1 MYADVII
8 DISIEQLDKTFQYAV
23 PQELQDVIELGMT
36 VDIPFGTGNRQITG
50 YVVGL
55 GEKAAYPVEKIK
67 FITGI
72 TEGKVTTVS
81 RMISLAAWLKHNYG
95 CTMNQAIKTVVPVK
109 DKVKQ
114 KEKRSVNLIIDKA
127 QAQEYLD
134 TFAKKNAKARYRLL
148 EALINEPVIEENIIK
163 SKLNITAQIIK
174 TFEDMGI
181 VEVRSEDM
189 YRNPVRNVSGE
200 RKHIELN
207 EQQKNAVDKII
218 SDYDNG
224 DYKTYL
230 LHGVT
235 GSGKT
240 EVYLEAIEHVLSQGR
255 QAIVLIPEIALTFQ
269 TVQRFYHRFGDKVS
283 IMNSRMSKGERYDQF
298 LRAQRGDIS
307 VMIGPRSALFTP
319 FSNIGLIVID
329 EEHEGAYKS
338 ETVPR
343 YHAREVA
350 CHIAEE
356 AGASVIL
363 GSATPSMESYYA
375 AMNGYIELIKLDSRA
390 GSGELPSVDIVDL
403 REELRLGNRTIFSNR
418 LRELMSDRLAKHEQI
433 MLFLNKRGVAGFI
446 SCRSCGKVMKCPH
459 CDVSLTEHA
468 DGRLMCHYC
477 GYTTPKI
484 TVCPSCGSRYVS
496 GFRAGTEG
504 VEAQVKKTFPQ
515 ARVLRMDMDTT
526 RGKDGH
532 EKILSEFAN
541 GNADILIGTQMI
553 VKGHDFPNVTLMGV
567 LAADM
572 SLYSSDYRASERT
585 FQLLTQAAGRAGRA
599 EKSGNVVIQT
609 YTPEH
614 FSIVSAANQDY
625 NAFYEQEIAYRKL
638 CGYPPVDNLMKI
650 MLSSPDEILLT
661 KSAAWV
667 KAFVDNNC
675 MVEGLM
681 CIGPADAPIYKIKD
695 VYSKIIYVKH
705 KNREVLT
712 DIYEKLDVNIV
723 GSQAFRDVFV
733 QYDING

>member
-8 DISIEQLDKTFQYAV
+8 DISHEQLDKTFQYAV
-23 PQELQDVIELGMT
+23 PDELVGVIEPGMS
-36 VDIPFGTGNRQITG
+36 VDIPFGAGNRQITG

-67 FITGI
+67 YITGL
-72 TEGKVTTVS
+72 TSGKVTAQS
-81 RMISLAAWLKHNYG
+81 RMIKLAAWLKHNYG
-95 CTMNQAIKTVVPVK
+95 CTMNQAIKTVIPVK

-114 KEKRSVNLIIDKA
+114 KEKRSVNLIIDRV

-134 TFAKKNAKARYRLL
+134 TFARKNAKARYRLL
-148 EALINEPVIEENIIK
+148 EALINEPVIDENIIK
-163 SKLNITAQIIK
+163 SKLNITAQTVK
-174 TFEDMGI
+174 AFEDMGI
-181 VEVRSEDM
+181 IEVRSEDM
-189 YRNPVRNVSGE
+189 YRNPVRNVTGE

-207 EQQKNAVDKII
+207 EQQKMAVDTII
-218 SDYDNG
+218 ADYVAG

-240 EVYLEAIEHVLSQGR
+240 EVYLNTIEHVLSQGR

-298 LRAQRGDIS
+298 LRALKGDIS

-350 CHIAEE
+350 DHIAKE
-356 AGASVIL
+356 ARASVIL

-375 AMNGYIELIKLDSRA
+375 AMNGTIELIRLDSRA
-390 GSGELPSVDIVDL
+390 GSGKLPAVDIVDL

-418 LRELMSDRLAKHEQI
+418 LRELMNDRLSKHEQI

-468 DGRLMCHYC
+468 NGRLVCHYC
-477 GYTTPKI
+477 GYTAPKI
-484 TVCPSCGSRYVS
+484 TVCPSCGSKYVS

-504 VEAQVKKTFPQ
+504 VEEQVKKTFPQ

-572 SLYSSDYRASERT
+572 SLYASDFRASERT

-650 MLSSPDEILLT
+650 MLSSPDENILT
-661 KSAAWV
+661 KDAAWV

-675 MVEGLM
+675 KVKGLM

-705 KNREVLT
+705 KDREVLNS
-712 DIYEKLDVNIV
+712 IYEKLDERIV
-723 GSQAFRDVFV
+723 GNQAFKNINV

>member
-1 MYADVII
+1 
-8 DISIEQLDKTFQYAV
+8 
-23 PQELQDVIELGMT
+23 
-36 VDIPFGTGNRQITG
+36 
-50 YVVGL
+50 
-55 GEKAAYPVEKIK
+55 
-67 FITGI
+67 
-72 TEGKVTTVS
+72 
-81 RMISLAAWLKHNYG
+81 MIRLAAWLKHNYG

-109 DKVKQ
+109 EKVKQ

-127 QAQEYLD
+127 QAQDYLD

-468 DGRLMCHYC
+468 NGRLMCHYC
-477 GYTTPKI
+477 GYTAPKI

-572 SLYSSDYRASERT
+572 SLYASDYRAAERT

-705 KNREVLT
+705 KDREVLT

>member
-1 MYADVII
+1 
-8 DISIEQLDKTFQYAV
+8 
-23 PQELQDVIELGMT
+23 
-36 VDIPFGTGNRQITG
+36 
-50 YVVGL
+50 
-55 GEKAAYPVEKIK
+55 
-67 FITGI
+67 
-72 TEGKVTTVS
+72 
-81 RMISLAAWLKHNYG
+81 MIRLAAWLKHNYG

-127 QAQEYLD
+127 QAQDYLD

-572 SLYSSDYRASERT
+572 SLYASDYRAAERT

-705 KNREVLT
+705 KDREVLT

>member
-1 MYADVII
+1 MDTII
-8 DISIEQLDKTFQYAV
+8 A
-23 PQELQDVIELGMT
+23 
-36 VDIPFGTGNRQITG
+36 
-50 YVVGL
+50 
-55 GEKAAYPVEKIK
+55 
-67 FITGI
+67 
-72 TEGKVTTVS
+72 
-81 RMISLAAWLKHNYG
+81 
-95 CTMNQAIKTVVPVK
+95 
-109 DKVKQ
+109 
-114 KEKRSVNLIIDKA
+114 
-127 QAQEYLD
+127 
-134 TFAKKNAKARYRLL
+134 
-148 EALINEPVIEENIIK
+148 
-163 SKLNITAQIIK
+163 
-174 TFEDMGI
+174 
-181 VEVRSEDM
+181 
-189 YRNPVRNVSGE
+189 
-200 RKHIELN
+200 
-207 EQQKNAVDKII
+207 
-218 SDYDNG
+218 DYDNG

-240 EVYLEAIEHVLSQGR
+240 EVYLEAIEHVLNKGR
-255 QAIVLIPEIALTFQ
+255 QVIVLIPEIALTFQ

-350 CHIAEE
+350 CHIAKE

-375 AMNGYIELIKLDSRA
+375 AMNGHIELIKLGSRA
-390 GSGELPSVDIVDL
+390 GSGKLPAVDIVDL

-418 LRELMSDRLAKHEQI
+418 LRELMSERLAKHEQI

-484 TVCPSCGSRYVS
+484 TACPSCGSRYVS

-572 SLYSSDYRASERT
+572 SLYASDYRASERT

-638 CGYPPVDNLMKI
+638 CGYPPADNLMKI
-650 MLSSPDEILLT
+650 MLSSSDEMLLT

-667 KAFVDNNC
+667 KAFVDNSC
-675 MVEGLM
+675 KAKGLM

-695 VYSKIIYVKH
+695 VYSKIMDNCEEDYMAIRNIRTLGDDILRAKAKEITEMTPRIEELIDDMFETMYEANGVGLAAPQVGIRK
-705 KNREVLT
+705 RLVVIDCGDDPIVLINPVVLET
-712 DIYEKLDVNIV
+712 S
-723 GSQAFRDVFV
+723 GSQTGLEGCLSVPGKTGEVTRPNYAKVKALNENMEEIIVEGEELLARCLLHEIDHLDGIMYVDKV
-733 QYDING
+733 EGELLSTDDIEEE

>member
-1 MYADVII
+1 
-8 DISIEQLDKTFQYAV
+8 
-23 PQELQDVIELGMT
+23 
-36 VDIPFGTGNRQITG
+36 
-50 YVVGL
+50 
-55 GEKAAYPVEKIK
+55 
-67 FITGI
+67 
-72 TEGKVTTVS
+72 
-81 RMISLAAWLKHNYG
+81 MIRLAAWLKHNYG

-109 DKVKQ
+109 EKVKQ

-127 QAQEYLD
+127 QAQDYLD

-468 DGRLMCHYC
+468 NGRLMCHYC
-477 GYTTPKI
+477 GYTAPKI

-541 GNADILIGTQMI
+541 GNTDILIGTQMI

-572 SLYSSDYRASERT
+572 SLYASDYRAAERT

-705 KNREVLT
+705 KDREVLT

>member
-1 MYADVII
+1 
-8 DISIEQLDKTFQYAV
+8 
-23 PQELQDVIELGMT
+23 
-36 VDIPFGTGNRQITG
+36 
-50 YVVGL
+50 
-55 GEKAAYPVEKIK
+55 
-67 FITGI
+67 
-72 TEGKVTTVS
+72 
-81 RMISLAAWLKHNYG
+81 
-95 CTMNQAIKTVVPVK
+95 
-109 DKVKQ
+109 
-114 KEKRSVNLIIDKA
+114 
-127 QAQEYLD
+127 
-134 TFAKKNAKARYRLL
+134 
-148 EALINEPVIEENIIK
+148 
-163 SKLNITAQIIK
+163 
-174 TFEDMGI
+174 MGI

-240 EVYLEAIEHVLSQGR
+240 EVYLAAIEHVLSQGR

-541 GNADILIGTQMI
+541 GNANILIGTQMI

-572 SLYSSDYRASERT
+572 SLYASDYRAAERT

-661 KSAAWV
+661 KSAVWV

>member
-433 MLFLNKRGVAGFI
+433 MLFLNKRGVVGFI

-705 KNREVLT
+705 KDREVLT

>member
-23 PQELQDVIELGMT
+23 PDELADVIELGMT

-55 GEKAAYPVEKIK
+55 GDKAAYPVEKIK

-72 TEGKVTTVS
+72 TEGKVTAVS
-81 RMISLAAWLKHNYG
+81 RMIRLAAWLKHNYG

-148 EALINEPVIEENIIK
+148 EALINEPVIEE
-163 SKLNITAQIIK
+163 LNITAQIIK

-240 EVYLEAIEHVLSQGR
+240 EVYLAAIEHVLSQGR

-468 DGRLMCHYC
+468 NGRLMCHYC
-477 GYTTPKI
+477 GYTAPKI

-496 GFRAGTEG
+496 GFKAGTEG

>member
-433 MLFLNKRGVAGFI
+433 MLFLNKRGVVGFI

-675 MVEGLM
+675 KFKGLM

-705 KNREVLT
+705 KDREVLT

>member
-1 MYADVII
+1 
-8 DISIEQLDKTFQYAV
+8 
-23 PQELQDVIELGMT
+23 
-36 VDIPFGTGNRQITG
+36 
-50 YVVGL
+50 
-55 GEKAAYPVEKIK
+55 
-67 FITGI
+67 
-72 TEGKVTTVS
+72 
-81 RMISLAAWLKHNYG
+81 
-95 CTMNQAIKTVVPVK
+95 
-109 DKVKQ
+109 
-114 KEKRSVNLIIDKA
+114 
-127 QAQEYLD
+127 
-134 TFAKKNAKARYRLL
+134 
-148 EALINEPVIEENIIK
+148 
-163 SKLNITAQIIK
+163 
-174 TFEDMGI
+174 MGI

-468 DGRLMCHYC
+468 NGRLMCHYC
-477 GYTTPKI
+477 GYTAPKI

-572 SLYSSDYRASERT
+572 SLYASDYRAAERT

-705 KNREVLT
+705 KDREVLT